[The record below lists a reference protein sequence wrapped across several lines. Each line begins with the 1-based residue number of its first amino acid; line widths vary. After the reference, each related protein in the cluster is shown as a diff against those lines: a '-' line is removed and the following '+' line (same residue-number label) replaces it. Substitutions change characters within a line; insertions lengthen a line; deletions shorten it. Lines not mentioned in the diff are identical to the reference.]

1 MDVSLLLPIM
11 VTCVGLYL
19 MIRLRFFFVLHPV
32 RTAGEFLSS
41 VSDRGARRSLFLAL
55 AGTLGVGN
63 IFGVA
68 AGIMIGGA
76 GSLFW
81 LFISSFFAMVIKY
94 TETLL
99 VFSEDI
105 DRGGTSALLSRVF
118 RRAGKLLSPL
128 YAGFMLLLS
137 LFMGCAMQTAAVID
151 VTASALSLHPAV
163 SLFLL
168 AILLLFAII
177 GGAKKI
183 ESITEIIIP
192 MTTIIYILGCFSVI
206 FANISK
212 IPSVVNS
219 IISSAFNIRSVA
231 SGGIGFLAVREGFAR
246 GILSNEAGVGT
257 SAMAHSRSRG
267 REPHRAGL
275 FAMCEVF
282 FDSMLLCMLTGFVIL
297 LSVPDISL
305 FKTPMSLV
313 SYAFSSA
320 LGSISDAILPILI
333 LSFAYATLICW
344 YYYGRE
350 CAELY
355 FPCIRPAFP
364 IIFVLFAFGSSFVAS
379 SFLLY
384 VIDILLTL
392 MSIMTLSAI
401 IKRTPDIVKIQWCSQ
416 RKNPD

>member
-1 MDVSLLLPIM
+1 
-11 VTCVGLYL
+11 
-19 MIRLRFFFVLHPV
+19 
-32 RTAGEFLSS
+32 
-41 VSDRGARRSLFLAL
+41 
-55 AGTLGVGN
+55 
-63 IFGVA
+63 
-68 AGIMIGGA
+68 
-76 GSLFW
+76 
-81 LFISSFFAMVIKY
+81 
-94 TETLL
+94 
-99 VFSEDI
+99 
-105 DRGGTSALLSRVF
+105 
-118 RRAGKLLSPL
+118 
-128 YAGFMLLLS
+128 
-137 LFMGCAMQTAAVID
+137 
-151 VTASALSLHPAV
+151 
-163 SLFLL
+163 
-168 AILLLFAII
+168 
-177 GGAKKI
+177 
-183 ESITEIIIP
+183 
-192 MTTIIYILGCFSVI
+192 
-206 FANISK
+206 
-212 IPSVVNS
+212 
-219 IISSAFNIRSVA
+219 
-231 SGGIGFLAVREGFAR
+231 
-246 GILSNEAGVGT
+246 
-257 SAMAHSRSRG
+257 MAHSRSRG

-401 IKRTPDIVKIQWCSQ
+401 IKRTPDIVKIQLYKSLFHF
-416 RKNPD
+416 RSFL